1 MAARPTKEI
10 ELAQRN
16 YRKLTAQQKLEI
28 LLAGLRVR
36 AGLLIWAIS
45 REDGH

>member
-16 YRKLTAQQKLEI
+16 YGKLTAQRKLEI
-28 LLAGLRVR
+28 VLAGLRR
-36 AGLLIWAIS
+36 AVDPRRLP
-45 REDGH
+45 